1 MPSGSKGHR
10 RCPATTFRF
19 VKYLFAVVA
28 TSGLAGAIAASS
40 TPQRLR
46 SLVSA
51 VFSITGSAAALIL
64 ALYVL
69 HTRHVIHLVST
80 SVLPVTGVDLR
91 LDPLGALFI
100 AVTAVVAV
108 AVSIF
113 TIGYAQHHEMTR
125 TAAATLPLF
134 VTSMLLVPCAW
145 SVTTFI
151 LLWELMA
158 LSSLVLVL
166 GEYRR
171 GPNVRSAGL
180 WYAVLT
186 QIGAAAITLALV
198 LLAQHA
204 GAQDFTRMAQNSG
217 SMAPW
222 IRGIAFVLLFAGF
235 ASKAGAVPLHVWLPK
250 AHAEAPSAVSALMS
264 AAMVNLGVYGVLRS
278 ANTLLGGGPSW
289 WWITVIVTG
298 AVSAIYGSIH
308 AATSTDLKR
317 LLAYSTTDNIG
328 LVLIAV
334 GTAGLLVSNGH
345 RSFAALAL
353 FAGLFHLVNH
363 SIFKGTLFLS
373 AGSIQFTTG
382 TRNLD
387 QLGGLYSRMPI
398 ASTIFAIGA
407 VAISALPPLGGF
419 VSEWLLLQSLLH
431 GLSSSTTVSVI
442 LMPMAVAALA
452 LTGGLTAAA
461 FVKAFGVGFLG
472 LPRSPGAA
480 GVVEPPRLMNI
491 GAGALGL
498 ACLALGAVPMIV
510 ISALNGAVQS
520 AQPGRFAGLSSS
532 GVALAVHGAHGV
544 FEPTLIALA
553 LVVSLALVGAVR
565 WSMSRRIALRRIPAW
580 GCGREL
586 QNARMTYTATSFA
599 EPLQRVFDDVV
610 QPSRD
615 LDVSHQTESRYFVES
630 VHYGTRDN
638 DAFEAMVYQPLF
650 RLVRAAAQL
659 ARRLQN
665 GSVHRYIGYGLAA
678 LIVILLVAR

>member
-1 MPSGSKGHR
+1 MKFFFAIVAASG
-10 RCPATTFRF
+10 
-19 VKYLFAVVA
+19 FAGTVVA
-28 TSGLAGAIAASS
+28 ASAPRRIRPIVSSAFTIVASTSA
-40 TPQRLR
+40 
-46 SLVSA
+46 LV
-51 VFSITGSAAALIL
+51 L

-69 HTRHVIHLVST
+69 RTHHVVSLT
-80 SVLPVTGVDLR
+80 TKSVLPISGVELR
-91 LDPLGALFI
+91 LDPLGALFVALTA
-100 AVTAVVAV
+100 AVALAV
-108 AVSIF
+108 AVFS
-113 TIGYAQHHEMTR
+113 IGYAQHHEMTR
-125 TAAATLPLF
+125 TAAAMLPLF
-134 VTSMLLVPCAW
+134 VTSMLLVPGAW
-145 SVTTFI
+145 SVTTFV

-171 GPNVRSAGL
+171 GTSVRSAGL

-186 QIGAAAITLALV
+186 QAGAAVITLALV
-198 LLAQHA
+198 ILSQHA
-204 GAQDFTRMAQNSG
+204 GGQDFTRIAQS
-217 SMAPW
+217 SESITPW
-222 IRGIAFVLLFAGF
+222 IRGVAFVLLFVGF

-264 AAMVNLGVYGVLRS
+264 AAMVNLGVYGILRTT
-278 ANTLLGGGPSW
+278 NGLLGGGPSW

-334 GTAGLLVSNGH
+334 GTAGLLMASGH
-345 RSFAALAL
+345 QGFAALAL

-382 TRNLD
+382 TRDLD

-398 ASTIFAIGA
+398 ASTIFAVGA

-442 LMPMAVAALA
+442 LMPLAVAALA

-480 GVVEPPRLMNI
+480 GVVEPPRFMNI

-498 ACLALGAVPMIV
+498 TCLALGAAPMVV
-510 ISALNGAVQS
+510 ISSLNAAVQ
-520 AQPGRFAGLSSS
+520 AAEPGRFRALTSG
-532 GVALAVHGAHGV
+532 GVALAVGGARGV
-544 FEPTLIALA
+544 FEPTMIAVALVVALA
-553 LVVSLALVGAVR
+553 LVGFLR
-565 WSMSRRIALRRIPAW
+565 WTLSRRVTPRRVAAW
-580 GCGREL
+580 GCGREG
-586 QNARMTYTATSFA
+586 QSARMTYTATSFA
-599 EPLQRVFDDVV
+599 EPLQRVFDDIV
-610 QPSRD
+610 QPSHD

-630 VHYGTRDN
+630 VRFGTRDN
-638 DAFEAMVYQPLF
+638 DAFEAMAYRPLF
-650 RLVRAAAQL
+650 RLVRAGAQR

-665 GSVHRYIGYGLAA
+665 GSVHRYLAYGLVA
-678 LIVILLVAR
+678 LIAILLVAR